1 MQLNTVCACWQVPLK
16 QFFGPYIPPENLT
29 EAAANDLLPGSYG
42 QAIAKGTIVGDAIS
56 NMAIEVG
63 AFHLACIGL
72 LCTGRCPVHQL
83 TWGDGGR
90 NPSPSPRK
98 GQQVVKLA
106 R

>member
-1 MQLNTVCACWQVPLK
+1 MHMGLRLLCMRLNTVCACWQVPLK

-63 AFHLACIGL
+63 MFHSDEGPHRA
-72 LCTGRCPVHQL
+72 PVHRL
-83 TWGDGGR
+83 LSSASAELG
-90 NPSPSPRK
+90 
-98 GQQVVKLA
+98 
-106 R
+106 